1 MSTAA
6 TSRTRTAR
14 AGPAPVAWQHV
25 NVLLFDMFGVIA
37 RVQSEASKAELAALS
52 GQEPERFWAAYWGLR
67 PGFDDG
73 SYDAAAYWKAV
84 QAELGTPLDAVALQA
99 ADLRSW
105 SRIDEEMVELLR
117 SLRARGDRLGLLS
130 NITPELADEF
140 ERTHAWLDIFDVLGF
155 SSRISHAKPSRQAF
169 QWCLD
174 RFGVPAGDILFI
186 DDSPANLVTA
196 EAMGL
201 RTHLFTG
208 IDELRRTLG

>member
-1 MSTAA
+1 
-6 TSRTRTAR
+6 
-14 AGPAPVAWQHV
+14 
-25 NVLLFDMFGVIA
+25 MFGVIA
-37 RVQSEASKAELAALS
+37 KVQSEASKAELVMLS
-52 GQEPERFWAAYWGLR
+52 GQEPERFWAAYWDLR

-73 SYDAAAYWKAV
+73 SYDAAAYWKAM
-84 QAELGTPLDAVALQA
+84 QAELGTALDAVALQA

-130 NITPELADEF
+130 NITPELAAEY
-140 ERTHAWLDIFDVLGF
+140 ERTHAWLDVFDVLGF
-155 SSRISHAKPSRQAF
+155 SSRIGHAKPSRQAF

-196 EAMGL
+196 DAMGL
-201 RTHLFTG
+201 RTHLFAG
-208 IDELRRTLG
+208 IDELRRTLGQPAS